1 MMTYDQIF
9 DPPVTFLIRFRKA
22 NGIRS
27 IANNSPLV
35 ALILLTATCNI
46 SSSAQA
52 GGGRFLVSCR
62 IDFVISRFIEKAGT
76 CHMLVFRFRFLFVAL
91 SDWQKTSVC
100 VQVEALKNSARA
112 GFFRRAQTV
121 KRVRMVPI
129 KDLLSMKLYIFT
141 SVRCDQSLI
150 SSFARTTCRVREN
163 VCLILNERF
172 YGVLYRDIVQ
182 IWQSRILKFSLGDS
196 QPRWIWRRGFYWQME
211 SATRTQII
219 ITLIENDL
227 VSWCCHEQL
236 FAFRSAKIKLNDS
249 EQRNW

>member
-100 VQVEALKNSARA
+100 SGGGLKKFCTCWFFSAGADGEEGPDGSYQR
-112 GFFRRAQTV
+112 FT
-121 KRVRMVPI
+121 I
-129 KDLLSMKLYIFT
+129 DETLYFHIC
-141 SVRCDQSLI
+141 SVRPKSYFLFCADDMPC
-150 SSFARTTCRVREN
+150 TRE
-163 VCLILNERF
+163 CLSYIERALLWGF
-172 YGVLYRDIVQ
+172 I
-182 IWQSRILKFSLGDS
+182 
-196 QPRWIWRRGFYWQME
+196 PRYC
-211 SATRTQII
+211 S
-219 ITLIENDL
+219 DL
-227 VSWCCHEQL
+227 TKPHS
-236 FAFRSAKIKLNDS
+236 
-249 EQRNW
+249 